1 MIRRA
6 TRKDIEFC
14 HTLTVMEDWGYSLQE
29 MSVMSLCKSSTFF
42 IAEEDGPVGMAASFQ
57 YGGSAWVGLLIVL
70 EEYRGQGIGTSL
82 MEAVL
87 EDLDSKGVTT
97 VRLEAVHEAVS
108 LYSSLGFVPEFESL
122 RLKGE
127 SHGTSFLPSFSDNIL
142 EEIAVYDQA
151 YFGADRKE
159 FLKGFCALSPLQLV
173 EKAPRGYLLARTSPA
188 KIGPSVCENAAGFES
203 LLSCALSYMT
213 GVISVGIPECNREGV
228 SIYEQYGF
236 TVTDASLRMVRGKG
250 YDGIPEKICAIGGPE
265 KG

>member
-1 MIRRA
+1 MIRKA
-6 TRKDIEFC
+6 TPKDSEFC
-14 HTLTVMEDWGYSLQE
+14 HRLTVIEDWGYSLQE
-29 MSVMSLCKSSTFF
+29 ISVMSLSRSSTFF

-82 MEAVL
+82 MEVVL

-97 VRLEAVHEAVS
+97 IRLEAVHEAVP
-108 LYSSLGFVPEFESL
+108 LYNRLGFAPEFESL

-127 SHGTSFLPSFSDNIL
+127 SHGTSFVPSPSNNIL
-142 EEIAVYDQA
+142 EEIAVFDQM

-173 EKAPRGYLLARTSPA
+173 EKAPKGYLLARTYPG

-228 SIYEQYGF
+228 SIYEQHGF

-250 YDGIPEKICAIGGPE
+250 YDGIPEKIFAIGGPE